1 MSTATLKSPFRAKR
15 SIKRGY
21 KQDSVKQI
29 IQEFGFQIENRENH
43 TTAFLIWSDTFI
55 PFEKLWMLKP
65 YQRVNHFPGMVEI
78 CRKDF
83 FTKHYNKQA
92 KSDSRN
98 YNFYPKTWILPQE
111 YAAFLTYARK
121 NPHPAYIVKPAN
133 GAMGMGIRLYRNV
146 ESVPSSSSQ
155 YGPCV
160 VQEYVTNPYLI
171 DGFKFDLRV
180 YVLITSCCPLRIFVY
195 NEGLVRLSAERYKD
209 PMGPNGESMYRHL
222 TNYAVNRKHH
232 AYMKTNDETDGNKRS
247 FAFLED
253 YLARHAGL
261 SDCRML
267 WRRIRNLVVK
277 TVILAAPHVYH
288 AFEILGFD
296 VILDA
301 DLKPWLLEVNRSP
314 SFGVDQ
320 SLDLRV
326 KSGLLRDALALINI
340 RASDKRRSEEW
351 QRAHAVQRLL
361 NPTTTAL
368 NAVCDTKLWQCSGTL
383 KSKYLASDWLKN
395 PRDLLNRING
405 IRERLGKM
413 HREADL
419 ECFENSNCGNWR
431 RVYPTMDKTLE
442 QRYTTLMVNVF
453 TEFNK
458 GRPGDVDRVIPAS
471 LSESQ
476 KEEELRQQLYY
487 LEKESAKLVKQRV
500 NDKIPLPQQP
510 KTQHQQHHRQQQQH
524 HLRVLNT
531 GASTP
536 PTFPPRYCFREKWCS
551 RNQSAVSMFSHPF
564 WEDPNGLAESD
575 EEGEEEVKKEEEEG
589 SDKQDHL
596 FWYYLLMHAT
606 SSCPVASLSTTSSS
620 QPRPCQH
627 GVSAP
632 PFVLVKRVHLQQFQ
646 MGLTEPFSDG
656 FGFCSVTAYPTFFN
670 RSTVDLPGSFYHHIH
685 SHNLTIGAN
694 LFCEA
699 DKLKEHC
706 EDEDLSQSI
715 YFPNLQRV
723 IIIGG
728 VRRYILS
735 GNFNLGRDFR
745 RLVDDLNGDQDG
757 GQE

>member
-1 MSTATLKSPFRAKR
+1 
-15 SIKRGY
+15 
-21 KQDSVKQI
+21 
-29 IQEFGFQIENRENH
+29 
-43 TTAFLIWSDTFI
+43 
-55 PFEKLWMLKP
+55 MLKP

-83 FTKHYNKQA
+83 FTKHYNKQV

-171 DGFKFDLRV
+171 DGFKFDLRI

-195 NEGLVRLSAERYKD
+195 NEGLVRLSAEKYMD

-288 AFEILGFD
+288 GYRLFHHSGDYRCSSGTSSGSTTTTTTTSSETRFGGFNGKGGGSTHSAAFEILGFD

-361 NPTTTAL
+361 NPTTTAV

-405 IRERLGKM
+405 IRERLGEM

-442 QRYTTLMVNVF
+442 QRYNTLIVNVF

-476 KEEELRQQLYY
+476 KEEELRQQLFY
-487 LEKESAKLVKQRV
+487 LEKEASKLVKQRV

-510 KTQHQQHHRQQQQH
+510 KTQQQHHRQQQQH

-531 GASTP
+531 GTSTP
-536 PTFPPRYCFREKWCS
+536 PTFPPRYCFREKWRS

-589 SDKQDHL
+589 S
-596 FWYYLLMHAT
+596 
-606 SSCPVASLSTTSSS
+606 
-620 QPRPCQH
+620 
-627 GVSAP
+627 G
-632 PFVLVKRVHLQQFQ
+632 
-646 MGLTEPFSDG
+646 G
-656 FGFCSVTAYPTFFN
+656 
-670 RSTVDLPGSFYHHIH
+670 
-685 SHNLTIGAN
+685 
-694 LFCEA
+694 
-699 DKLKEHC
+699 KEF
-706 EDEDLSQSI
+706 L
-715 YFPNLQRV
+715 YRF
-723 IIIGG
+723 
-728 VRRYILS
+728 
-735 GNFNLGRDFR
+735 
-745 RLVDDLNGDQDG
+745 
-757 GQE
+757 